1 MKNWTNPPVERDRPG
16 RGRRRPADGTLRN
29 RQFSPFGSRSFV
41 PLTIGAL
48 ALTFLVCPQAAHA
61 CSACFGKSDSPM
73 AKGMN
78 AGIFAMLAI
87 VGSVL
92 TCAAS
97 FFVFLAR
104 RASSLEKEQQAT
116 VPETKTE

>member
-1 MKNWTNPPVERDRPG
+1 MKNWIKFLV
-16 RGRRRPADGTLRN
+16 A
-29 RQFSPFGSRSFV
+29 
-41 PLTIGAL
+41 AA
-48 ALTFLVCPQAAHA
+48 ALTFVVCPQAAHA

-87 VGSVL
+87 IGSVL

-116 VPETKTE
+116 APETKAE